1 MNSLK
6 TKLFKRQ
13 YSVQVKNKISISSK
27 LLCIYT
33 GVIVGNGVYEGFC
46 KGLETVEQNK
56 KFDDVFCNTYFGMI
70 NGAGKAMYSPILIP
84 IYSYHYM
91 RKE

>member
-6 TKLFKRQ
+6 TKLFKR
-13 YSVQVKNKISISSK
+13 SISSM
-27 LLCIYT
+27 LLDIYT
-33 GVIVGNGVYEGFC
+33 GAIFGNGVYEGFC
-46 KGLETVEQNK
+46 KGLETVEQNHNSHM
-56 KFDDVFCNTYFGMI
+56 VMYNTICGMF
-70 NGAGKAMYSPILIP
+70 NGACKAMYFPILIP